1 MHANSPK
8 SSGRQSASTC
18 GKREA
23 TQNGE
28 KEKGNHA
35 ISSTLQ
41 NGNAPMIIEKKEK
54 GIKEENHATSN
65 TP

>member
-8 SSGRQSASTC
+8 SSGRQNAPTC

-23 TQNGE
+23 TQSGE

-35 ISSTLQ
+35 TSSTLQ
-41 NGNAPMIIEKKEK
+41 NGNAPMISEKKEK
-54 GIKEENHATSN
+54 RDQGRNHATAN
-65 TP
+65 TH